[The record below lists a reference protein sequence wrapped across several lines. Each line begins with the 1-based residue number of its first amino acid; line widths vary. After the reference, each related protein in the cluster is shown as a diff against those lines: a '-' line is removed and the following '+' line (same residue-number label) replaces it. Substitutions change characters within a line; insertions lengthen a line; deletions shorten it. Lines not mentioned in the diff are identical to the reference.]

1 MQLATKYKGV
11 TSALA
16 TVDIQAGKYSNSEYY
31 TGPLKCLH
39 LHVDTNECLTNKGVA
54 TTTAMTQMKVTVVP
68 AIMPGRRKQSAD
80 GQAQRS
86 VAKSSKLNSRAKR
99 AANFGPSY
107 F

>member
-39 LHVDTNECLTNKGVA
+39 LHVDTNECLTNKGGCHHNCHDSDESYSCSCNNAGPPEAICGWSGPAVGGE
-54 TTTAMTQMKVTVVP
+54 VVE
-68 AIMPGRRKQSAD
+68 I
-80 GQAQRS
+80 
-86 VAKSSKLNSRAKR
+86 KLAREARGK
-99 AANFGPSY
+99 FWT
-107 F
+107 